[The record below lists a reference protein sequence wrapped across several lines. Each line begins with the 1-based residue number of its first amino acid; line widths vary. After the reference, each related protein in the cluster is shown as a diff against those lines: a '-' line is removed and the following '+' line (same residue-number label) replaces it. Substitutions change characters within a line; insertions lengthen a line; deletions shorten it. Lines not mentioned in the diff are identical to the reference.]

1 MALSPEVLKKIEI
14 LSQIF
19 MPYASARK
27 QKFVIEGNGRFVH
40 YTSAAAGL
48 SIIRS
53 KSIWMRNTTCM
64 ADYSEVQHGFAKLK
78 AEENL
83 KSLVRWLD
91 ENLSG
96 SGTQATTL
104 FDQWW
109 NDTQYGTFISSIS
122 EHDTDED
129 THGRLSMWRA
139 FGGRSAAR
147 VAFVLNIP
155 SNSTAGQLLNIF
167 ISPVAYFRGDQ
178 LSAEIGSVIGNASK
192 NLDLLKSTER
202 QHLIGSIFGT
212 LVAGTVC
219 LKHEGFHEEREWRV
233 VYNPKR
239 MLSPLMTS
247 NIETIDGIPQIVY
260 KIPISGGPP
269 SELDEI
275 SIGNM
280 LDRILIGP
288 SPYPWAMY
296 EAFATALS
304 DAGVADPGS
313 KVFVSGI
320 PLRA

>member
-1 MALSPEVLKKIEI
+1 LIE
-14 LSQIF
+14 Q
-19 MPYASARK
+19 
-27 QKFVIEGNGRFVH
+27 
-40 YTSAAAGL
+40 
-48 SIIRS
+48 
-53 KSIWMRNTTCM
+53 
-64 ADYSEVQHGFAKLK
+64 
-78 AEENL
+78 
-83 KSLVRWLD
+83 
-91 ENLSG
+91 G
-96 SGTQATTL
+96 S
-104 FDQWW
+104 
-109 NDTQYGTFISSIS
+109 
-122 EHDTDED
+122 
-129 THGRLSMWRA
+129 
-139 FGGRSAAR
+139 

-202 QHLIGSIFGT
+202 QHLIGSIFGM

-239 MLSPLMTS
+239 MPSPLMTS

-304 DAGVADPGS
+304 DAWALRIRAAKCS
-313 KVFVSGI
+313 CQVFRSARKWSSG
-320 PLRA
+320 R